1 MNRIVMKIASD
12 IIIAEQL
19 LKIAQQIEEFTGAEA
34 HLYRKQMKKSIEE
47 SKTKIFE
54 KYNKK

>member
-1 MNRIVMKIASD
+1 MKIASD

-34 HLYRKQMKKSIEE
+34 NLYRKQMKKSIEE

-54 KYNKK
+54 KYNNK

>member
-1 MNRIVMKIASD
+1 MNRIIMKIASD

-19 LKIAQQIEEFTGAEA
+19 LKVAQQIEEFTGAEA
-34 HLYRKQMKKSIEE
+34 NLYRKQMKKSIEE

-54 KYNKK
+54 KYNNK